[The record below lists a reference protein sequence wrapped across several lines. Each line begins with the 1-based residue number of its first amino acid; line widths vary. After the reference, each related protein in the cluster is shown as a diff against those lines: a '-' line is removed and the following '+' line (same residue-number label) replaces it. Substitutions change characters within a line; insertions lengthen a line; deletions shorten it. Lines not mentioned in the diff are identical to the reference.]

1 MLADITKQRKL
12 NMYDHEFSHQEAIR
26 CAQAVKGS
34 QREIPEFMT
43 VRLEEWTWRI
53 ELLENQDK

>member
-1 MLADITKQRKL
+1 
-12 NMYDHEFSHQEAIR
+12 MYDHEFSHQEAIR

-34 QREIPEFMT
+34 QKEIPEFMT